1 MLLKGQGG
9 QFAWNRN
16 GYLRYLV
23 NKQAIEEN
31 TTTLIPEQDIPRQA
45 DRPYL
50 WKRCLKTNQGGTDE
64 ITLTEAGISTGYT
77 LLFWAKFNSV
87 SHNHYIV
94 QKRNPS
100 IAPSEGYY
108 MYSPAGGNVYFGFQ
122 AGGSINFGS
131 DWRVLDEWHL
141 YGITFSGTGL
151 RDVTVFRDG
160 VQIATG
166 NTGVDYVPCT
176 NGQNLRLANDSY
188 GIADCYW
195 KNVKQFLGDA
205 LTAEE
210 QLAIYKNADV
220 QITPTTEYLFEEG
233 AGLTVYASDG
243 TEGTI
248 TTSNINAVR
257 VEQEDAPLLPNSGDV
272 VGFSDVD
279 YGYFNQNANNVASAD
294 VSDLE
299 IDDFV
304 LCFYFRKD
312 GSDGVTQGICGI
324 QAQTR
329 ATLGQSGYF
338 IQTNTS
344 NSLVI
349 VFRKIGGGT
358 ETIPIGT
365 VLQSKKWNHVVIYKN
380 GTDLNYS
387 LNGVSG
393 NPTLTF
399 SEIDWTSTSKLTS
412 FGGYATNTFSF
423 TEGQVSVTQ
432 FQLGEYST
440 ANVNAALAQETL
452 PSLIADIPF
461 SDGSGTTLTN
471 NEGTN
476 LAITVDDIED
486 FWKKQYSP
494 SNGVTDVIFN
504 RPLTHTGR
512 KDFPLTPYQEPAYKG
527 TSTDYA
533 TMSQYE
539 FLAEEEYIIEW
550 LQLNYTNASTGTIL
564 GNQASDNFIIGLNSN
579 SWYVRLNDTPYQV
592 DTTLDLSDVSNFRV
606 KYKLHNFTGT
616 SSSITAF
623 DIEAYIYDLDGNE
636 LASDTSSGELCGGTI
651 INMMFASNTTTP
663 TRFITGN
670 IPWIKFYVDDVLT
683 NHWEYLG
690 NNSLIIWDRT
700 ANKNHATITTSN
712 ITANQGTQDVYSSR
726 LKDGYS
732 ESLYFRDG
740 GQVAAANNTIQDE
753 TTGDFTLLSWVRV
766 IRDSAESSIG
776 DDQVI
781 IGKGS
786 IGAGNQYGYFMYLT
800 NGALRGEM
808 VYNGTRYPT
817 DNDTGVDLD
826 NDYLGQWVLA
836 ATTFDRSGNLT
847 AKIVTPNGTVHSST
861 GKDISA
867 QDGNS
872 ITNTN
877 TFKLGSGFIYTDR
890 ELDGSI
896 YQAAKFNSLLTE
908 SELIALHTAGL
919 KHSFASNIGDYT
931 SSGNLTGHW
940 ISPSGINDTWEDT
953 QGTDNLT
960 PVGLEKI
967 VIPAN
972 LLNNGLDIF
981 ANTLTNPSGVY
992 LPSDIKLTSPVF
1004 RTLDTA
1010 LESNEEL
1017 YRDTTDANGN
1027 VVKDRLLIPI
1037 SYNHSDKGFPAFDTN
1052 NGDYAMFTPIDVRN
1066 DYGNVGGQTNRF
1078 EALII
1083 DYNSSRMIMGN
1094 SLSAN
1099 RAFGFQFGD
1108 VIAWHNGSSI
1118 YQVDCGLGLA
1128 SRTEPFIAIWEWTV
1142 ESVSSAPQVTNI
1154 YLAIQDLQGNI
1165 LFESNG
1171 LPSNNTAN
1179 AFAYLDTI
1187 GNKGGTLGDPIDA
1200 TIAYIKYYKNDVITH
1215 WWQYAGNNSFLVQDV
1230 VGDNHGSI
1238 TTADIT
1244 LNQGEQD
1251 VFNCFV
1257 DGVYID
1263 PREYAYWNNNSSKV
1277 QIPFT
1282 RTDFS
1287 GGIIEF
1293 DVWLDG
1299 TSTCLLGGVGS
1310 GGGYNFIGI
1319 ATQGSTNTNIGNGY
1333 TNLYID
1339 GILTT
1344 PANRGEFYNALNKG
1358 RWVNVKYT
1366 GVDLSVWSTFV
1377 TGINLGFYSASI
1389 KHQGAFRNVK
1399 IDLTGDLINEAEYLG
1414 YGATPFTDITG
1425 NTNDGTISGL
1435 PDVLVIDDKI
1445 LPQHPYNGLD
1455 IFDNTL
1461 TTPRSKERTKS
1472 LKYTDND

>member
-1 MLLKGQGG
+1 MLIKALGNNILAFLKKH
-9 QFAWNRN
+9 F
-16 GYLRYLV
+16 LPYLV
-23 NKQAIEEN
+23 KQAPVEEN
-31 TTTLIPEQDIPRQA
+31 GVTLVLDEGVDRQA

-50 WKRCLKTNQGGTDE
+50 YNRVFDA
-64 ITLTEAGISTGYT
+64 AGIGGIEHSATQISLTGVYDNYNYSPT
-77 LLFWAKFNSV
+77 GKLFNSDGCTLMFLVKHQSGQSAWYMKGV
-87 SHNHYIV
+87 SNSWLEEFRYFSGDDKIRVKANGTGVHTIDQVCDFDYSKYHLM
-94 QKRNPS
+94 S
-100 IAPSEGYY
+100 IT
-108 MYSPAGGNVYFGFQ
+108 
-122 AGGSINFGS
+122 INFVDGEIKVYKDTELLGS
-131 DWRVLDEWHL
+131 VTASTPNSSNAYTYMDYIMKSNVSFFYGKLKSYSQYYSVKSQSQITDIVNGKDDINNLCFRYVLEEGSGSKVYPQYLSPLVSVDDKHFFVLD
-141 YGITFSGTGL
+141 I
-151 RDVTVFRDG
+151 
-160 VQIATG
+160 
-166 NTGVDYVPCT
+166 NT
-176 NGQNLRLANDSY
+176 
-188 GIADCYW
+188 
-195 KNVKQFLGDA
+195 
-205 LTAEE
+205 
-210 QLAIYKNADV
+210 
-220 QITPTTEYLFEEG
+220 
-233 AGLTVYASDG
+233 SD
-243 TEGTI
+243 I
-248 TTSNINAVR
+248 TSNRIIDN
-257 VEQEDAPLLPNSGDV
+257 DAPLLPNSGDV

-690 NNSLIIWDRT
+690 NNSLIIWDRVGG
-700 ANKNHATITTSN
+700 NHATITTSN

-732 ESLYFRDG
+732 QTSTLIDSNVWSFHSLISSNRIHNLNGENLYF
-740 GQVAAANNTIQDE
+740 
-753 TTGDFTLLSWVRV
+753 
-766 IRDSAESSIG
+766 
-776 DDQVI
+776 DQNH
-781 IGKGS
+781 S
-786 IGAGNQYGYFMYLT
+786 GAGFANWDVTYENNYLNLAPDHVTTAIETFYLFLSGNIPTTYFIVGVRYKVTVTIYMPPSNNWDRAYFDIDADWSDYYRATTYFFPNSNEQTMEIEFVPGNSNIPQNDVQIRVRCQSGYDP
-800 NGALRGEM
+800 N
-808 VYNGTRYPT
+808 
-817 DNDTGVDLD
+817 VDLPMEIR
-826 NDYLGQWVLA
+826 NW
-836 ATTFDRSGNLT
+836 
-847 AKIVTPNGTVHSST
+847 
-861 GKDISA
+861 
-867 QDGNS
+867 
-872 ITNTN
+872 
-877 TFKLGSGFIYTDR
+877 KLEIM
-890 ELDGSI
+890 
-896 YQAAKFNSLLTE
+896 N
-908 SELIALHTAGL
+908 
-919 KHSFASNIGDYT
+919 
-931 SSGNLTGHW
+931 
-940 ISPSGINDTWEDT
+940 ED
-953 QGTDNLT
+953 
-960 PVGLEKI
+960 
-967 VIPAN
+967 IPAN

-981 ANTLTNPSGVY
+981 GNTLTHPAGTY
-992 LPSDIKLTSPVF
+992 LHSDIKLTSPVF

-1027 VVKDRLLIPI
+1027 AVKDRLLIPV
-1037 SYNHSDKGFPAFDTN
+1037 SYGKSDKGFPAYKGNGVDEIIDLDTQVVHS
-1052 NGDYAMFTPIDVRN
+1052 A
-1066 DYGNVGGQTNRF
+1066 GNSYKIR
-1078 EALII
+1078 ALII
-1083 DYNSSRMIMGN
+1083 DYETVGGGYATIMG
-1094 SLSAN
+1094 A
-1099 RAFGFQFGD
+1099 
-1108 VIAWHNGSSI
+1108 NGSDDFRLVLYGDDKLHIRLGGSSYTETTTLSFSTLSENGFI
-1118 YQVDCGLGLA
+1118 YEFYFNHQVLNSPTDAYVRL
-1128 SRTEPFIAIWEWTV
+1128 
-1142 ESVSSAPQVTNI
+1142 
-1154 YLAIQDLQGNI
+1154 YDLNGNVLWDWQIGNI
-1165 LFESNG
+1165 AASNLDQPTALG
-1171 LPSNNTAN
+1171 STLCGARNSTNNIVHELKATVPWIQHYTNNT
-1179 AFAYLDTI
+1179 L
-1187 GNKGGTLGDPIDA
+1187 
-1200 TIAYIKYYKNDVITH
+1200 TH
-1215 WWQYAGNNSFLVQDV
+1215 WWQYTGNNSFLVQEV
-1230 VGDNHGSI
+1230 VGDNHGTI
-1238 TTADIT
+1238 TTANIVN
-1244 LNQGEQD
+1244 NQGEQN
-1251 VFNCFV
+1251 VFNALV
-1257 DGVYID
+1257 DG
-1263 PREYAYWNNNSSKV
+1263 
-1277 QIPFT
+1277 
-1282 RTDFS
+1282 FS
-1287 GGIIEF
+1287 
-1293 DVWLDG
+1293 L
-1299 TSTCLLGGVGS
+1299 
-1310 GGGYNFIGI
+1310 
-1319 ATQGSTNTNIGNGY
+1319 
-1333 TNLYID
+1333 
-1339 GILTT
+1339 
-1344 PANRGEFYNALNKG
+1344 
-1358 RWVNVKYT
+1358 
-1366 GVDLSVWSTFV
+1366 GVDATYP
-1377 TGINLGFYSASI
+1377 T
-1389 KHQGAFRNVK
+1389 VK
-1399 IDLTGDLINEAEYLG
+1399 L
-1414 YGATPFTDITG
+1414 
-1425 NTNDGTISGL
+1425 
-1435 PDVLVIDDKI
+1435 
-1445 LPQHPYNGLD
+1445 LPQYPYNGLD